1 MTDYFDR
8 VNDDICV
15 TVQIESTRSVENVDA
30 IAAVEGV
37 DALFIGPSQSS
48 ARALL
53 LQMVKDG
60 REGVAFGL
68 YTMTGR
74 AVAFAAPWLFS
85 VFVDG
90 FGAVRAGLGGIA
102 LVLIAGLLAM
112 LAVRVPPRH
121 SVAVEQ
127 T

>member
-1 MTDYFDR
+1 MTLSGPLAFW
-8 VNDDICV
+8 ICGLLL
-15 TVQIESTRSVENVDA
+15 S
-30 IAAVEGV
+30 
-37 DALFIGPSQSS
+37 LFVGPSQSS

-53 LQMVKDG
+53 LQMAKHG

-74 AVAFAAPWLFS
+74 AVAFVAPWLFS

-102 LVLIAGLLAM
+102 LVLVAGLLGM
-112 LAVRVPPRH
+112 LLVRVPPRH
-121 SVAVEQ
+121 AAVAPEPV
-127 T
+127 